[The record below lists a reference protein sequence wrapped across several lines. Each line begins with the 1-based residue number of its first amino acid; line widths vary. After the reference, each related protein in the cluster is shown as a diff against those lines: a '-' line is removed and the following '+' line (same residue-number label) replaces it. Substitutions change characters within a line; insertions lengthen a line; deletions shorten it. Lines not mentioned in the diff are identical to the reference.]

1 MKDDAK
7 QDYSDIE
14 RQLLQ
19 RRAELEHRVD
29 SIKENIG
36 TPLDHDFAEQAV
48 ERENGE
54 VLDAL
59 GKGAE
64 AEIAR
69 INRALIRMQEGYY
82 GECED
87 CGERIALERLKA
99 RPFST
104 RCIRCANQYE
114 EAEKRR

>member
-1 MKDDAK
+1 MKDNAR
-7 QDYSDIE
+7 QDYSEIE

-19 RRAELEHRVD
+19 RRAELEQRVD
-29 SIKENIG
+29 AIKENIG

-64 AEIAR
+64 MEISR
-69 INRALIRMQEGYY
+69 INRALIRMEEGLY

-87 CGERIALERLKA
+87 CGERIPLERLKA

-104 RCIRCANQYE
+104 RCVRCANLHE
-114 EAEKRR
+114 EDEKRR